1 VERLPVRYAAIVCIA
16 VSSMFMGGAGAVAF
30 ATPGTD
36 GGDGSNSAGGT
47 QNNSAGGTQ
56 NPDTGGTQNTGTGST
71 VGGFRLPKLLP
82 GLGNSPFN
90 KYTASPFALPAM
102 NLPQWP
108 GPSLSSFNIVNLMLP
123 GPATPGL
130 TMPPSAP
137 LTVQAPDPAGR
148 GPALQTSDD
157 TSLPAN
163 LPTADPGKQ
172 SPTVSPLPS
181 VPSGGPVGQ
190 PVTIDNPLSGQ
201 LPIDLHSPIVP
212 QLLPP
217 PVVVI
222 LMAAAQQ
229 IPLAGVL
236 ITPVLNAKVPPFIAD
251 VVIPALLSD
260 IAVPTPT
267 LGAMSPATTAP
278 DVASLISPASFS
290 KPAGRSLPPELGM
303 MGMDVPQA
311 PEITPAPPTVDPP
324 HWTSPS
330 NNDITTL
337 SAPVAFR
344 AGYSDYLRNAGMAQ
358 ITAMAVPGAAAILLF
373 TLGGGFIGYRQAR
386 AGHVI
391 RAEGMARFM
400 R

>member
-1 VERLPVRYAAIVCIA
+1 VERLPVRYAAIVCIV
-16 VSSMFMGGAGAVAF
+16 VSGMFTGGAGAVAF

-36 GGDGSNSAGGT
+36 GSDGSTSA
-47 QNNSAGGTQ
+47 
-56 NPDTGGTQNTGTGST
+56 DGTQNTDTGVPKVSGLPGSGTSNKNT
-71 VGGFRLPKLLP
+71 VGP
-82 GLGNSPFN
+82 
-90 KYTASPFALPAM
+90 TAPPAM
-102 NLPQWP
+102 NLSPWLGP
-108 GPSLSSFNIVNLMLP
+108 GPSSTNVANVGLP

-130 TMPPSAP
+130 TMPKSGLTVPPWAPLTAPLWAFLTVPASAP
-137 LTVQAPDPAGR
+137 LTVPAPNPAGR
-148 GPALQTSDD
+148 GPASQTSED
-157 TSLPAN
+157 TRLPGN
-163 LPTADPGKQ
+163 LPTADPPKQ
-172 SPTVSPLPS
+172 SPTVSLLPS
-181 VPSGGPVGQ
+181 VPPGVPVGQ
-190 PVTIDNPLSGQ
+190 PVTIDAPLPGQ
-201 LPIDLHSPIVP
+201 LPFDLYSPIVP

-229 IPLAGVL
+229 IPLAGLL

-260 IAVPTPT
+260 MAVPTST
-267 LGAMSPATTAP
+267 LGASSPATTAP
-278 DVASLISPASFS
+278 EVASLTSPASFS
-290 KPAGRSLPPELGM
+290 KPAGRSLPPELGV

-311 PEITPAPPTVDPP
+311 PELTPAPPTVEPP

-330 NNDITTL
+330 NNDITAL